1 MNRQIPPVL
10 WLSLLALGA
19 ISMLQLGVGLSRGN
33 ATIFVGVVLNIVFG
47 VGLYRG
53 ARWAFVLTLLFGIV
67 GSLVML
73 VRSPGYGMLVTLV
86 NAIVLVPV
94 WLSRE
99 YFFGPTRGIPTAD
112 VRYCPQCGRPTTAPP
127 TPNCPACNPT

>member
-1 MNRQIPPVL
+1 MNRQVPAPL
-10 WLSLLALGA
+10 WITLIALAAISVAQLGA
-19 ISMLQLGVGLSRGN
+19 GLARGN
-33 ATIFVGVVLNIVFG
+33 VAVLVGVVLNVIFA

-53 ARWAFVLTLLFGIV
+53 ARWAFVLILVLGIG

-73 VRSPGYGMLVTLV
+73 VRSPAYGLVVTGL

-99 YFFGPTRGIPTAD
+99 YFFGPASRIPPGE

-127 TPNCPACNPT
+127 TPNCPVCNPV

>member
-1 MNRQIPPVL
+1 MNRQVPSVL
-10 WLSLLALGA
+10 WIALIALGV
-19 ISMLQLGVGLSRGN
+19 ISVIQLGIGVGSGN
-33 ATIFVGVVLNIVFG
+33 LPILLGVALNVLFA

-53 ARWAFVLTLLFGIV
+53 ARWAFVLILVLGIAGMLFA
-67 GSLVML
+67 LM
-73 VRSPGYGMLVTLV
+73 RSPGAGLGVALG

-99 YFFGPTRGIPTAD
+99 YFFGPASRIPLGE

-127 TPNCPACNPT
+127 TPNCPACNPA